1 MSGDIL
7 KKAYL
12 KGWVPLGEVKKING
26 ASCKRFCGT
35 NSTPGASQYIV
46 MSLIF
51 PLQIRQT
58 SLKPQ
63 MVDLFYHILTFI
75 QESVPYLNLDR

>member
-1 MSGDIL
+1 MLAIASTKLCELVFKMSGDIL

-35 NSTPGASQYIV
+35 NSTPGASQDIV

-51 PLQIRQT
+51 SLQIRQT
-58 SLKPQ
+58 SLKP
-63 MVDLFYHILTFI
+63 LKWWI
-75 QESVPYLNLDR
+75 